1 MSGMPNMWTATIR
14 SKDFNQ
20 GRLVLTVDYTNGL
33 NTSTREVFLDS
44 SNQDYK
50 AIIQAEQLRLQGLDD
65 LTKTIGIGPL
75 DTTPTPPTAD
85 EVAKKAYI
93 TLVTKLNV
101 AKSQIAVGTLQEG
114 DKIVTDLESQ
124 VKAAFLPEYVG
135 L

>member
-1 MSGMPNMWTATIR
+1 MPNMWTATIR

-20 GRLVLTVDYTNGL
+20 GRLILTVDYTNGL

>member
-1 MSGMPNMWTATIR
+1 MPNMWIATIR

-33 NTSTREVFLDS
+33 NTSTREVLLDS